1 MKDLI
6 IGGCFNYNYDQIKF
20 WINSINRS
28 GFVGDKVL
36 IVFDCDDTLAS
47 QIEQNNFKVVRL
59 PFDPSMAPHVQRF
72 IAIYDYIENNPA
84 RYVITTDVR
93 DVIFQYDPMKWVQ
106 QNLIDSGKDL
116 VAGSECL
123 RYKDEPW
130 GNQNL
135 MDTYGQFIHDRFK
148 DNVIYNVGVL
158 AGRSNH
164 IRDLCLNIVLNS
176 INRPVKICDQA
187 VFNLLIQN
195 EIYKQSMVYANL
207 ADRWV
212 ANLGTL
218 ADPNKMAY
226 FSPNLLELP
235 PYFTGEKVVINN
247 PYGPEVCVVHQYDRT
262 PWKHAIE
269 TIYR

>member
-1 MKDLI
+1 MRDLI
-6 IGGCFNYNYDQIKF
+6 IGGCYNYNYDQIKY

-36 IVFDCDDTLAS
+36 IVFDCDDLLAS
-47 QIEQNNFKVVRL
+47 QIEQNQFKVVRL
-59 PFDPSMAPHVQRF
+59 PFDSGMAPHVQRF
-72 IAIYDYIENNPA
+72 VAIYDYIANNPA
-84 RYVITTDVR
+84 RCVITTDVR
-93 DVIFQYDPMKWVQ
+93 DVVFQYDPILWIQ
-106 QNLIDSGKDL
+106 QHVIDKGKDL

-123 RYKDEPW
+123 RYRDEPW

-135 MDTYGQFIHDRFK
+135 YETYGPFVYERFK

-158 AGRSNH
+158 GGRSEH
-164 IRDLCLNIVLNS
+164 IRDICLNIVINS

-187 VFNLLIQN
+187 VFNLTIQN
-195 EIYKQSMVYANL
+195 QIYKQSMVYASL

-218 ADPNKMAY
+218 ADPNKMAH

-247 PYGPEVCVVHQYDRT
+247 TYGPEVCVVHQYDRT

-269 TIYR
+269 EIYK